1 MASTLLPSENLP
13 KYRYT
18 PLDINT
24 REIRLLELHPGSFD
38 DPVSISIITT
48 PFAVPEPAPPDDG
61 RLERIQGSLPPGWNA
76 YETLEGRIFFWEQAT
91 QSTPWDHPDPQYD
104 RRNYEYGDPSIKT
117 LQLKYEAL
125 SYTWGLDNDQITIQV
140 LCPGKKTSLTIRE
153 NLHDALKHLRNE
165 ADSRMLWIDAICVNQ
180 EDMAERSHQVGRM
193 RDIYTHARRVV
204 VWLGSESSDSAL
216 AMRTLQ
222 YIGNQIEFSTDG
234 YIQSSPD
241 CTEKDWHK
249 VANTSHIDHDP
260 HTWSAVCQL
269 LLRPWFN
276 RLWVKQ
282 EIQLAN
288 ATALIQCGTFAM
300 TWGQLRRAILL
311 CARMRFPDGISSG
324 LPRVL
329 NSRRALALGVK
340 NVNPTEVFQA
350 AVFAECSD
358 SRDRLYGVLGLLPP
372 ALAEAIEPRY
382 DRSSLDIYRD
392 ACRACIERSGSLDIL
407 SLAGPS
413 WKPDWSSEMTVFGTE
428 GRFSSGKS
436 IANISSFSS
445 DEMIIT
451 GLAYD
456 TVEDIAGPLPA
467 DDKKILDESWKL
479 WLEDAMPGHMYPTG
493 ELLAQA
499 CAWTLNGGCL
509 QDRFTDSSFVSLADV
524 LHPFDRLEQEK
535 WFNPE
540 SNIRFHKSIITIY
553 SYLFRTN
560 KGYFG
565 LSPIKVMPGDKVG
578 VLLGCPFPVLLR
590 EQSSGKHLFVAC
602 AYIHGLMDGEAL
614 LGPLPEGYKVILGPH
629 RNAQWRQLFV
639 NSTTQTETEED
650 PRLEPL
656 PAEWKR
662 ALIGDRFWPT
672 KKVDGFRNKVTGQI
686 MDSDPRML
694 PDALRARGVP
704 LETFTLL

>member
-61 RLERIQGSLPPGWNA
+61 RLERMQGSLPPGWNA
-76 YETLEGRIFFWEQAT
+76 FESLEGRIFFREQAT
-91 QSTPWDHPDPQYD
+91 QSTTWDHPDPQYD
-104 RRNYEYGDPSIKT
+104 RRNYEYGDSSIKT

-125 SYTWGLDNDQITIQV
+125 SYTWGSDNDQITIQV
-140 LCPGKKTSLTIRE
+140 LRPGKKTSLTIRE
-153 NLHDALKHLRNE
+153 NLHDALKHIRNE
-165 ADSRMLWIDAICVNQ
+165 ADSRILWIDAICINQ
-180 EDMAERSHQVGRM
+180 EDMVERSHQVGRM

-204 VWLGSESSDSAL
+204 VWLGLESSDSTL
-216 AMRTLQ
+216 AMRTLG
-222 YIGNQIEFSTDG
+222 YIGTQIEISTDQYALPAPG
-234 YIQSSPD
+234 
-241 CTEKDWHK
+241 CTEKYWYRVTD
-249 VANTSHIDHDP
+249 ASHFDSDP
-260 HTWSAVCQL
+260 RTWSAVYQL
-269 LLRPWFN
+269 LLRPWFD

-288 ATALIQCGTFAM
+288 ATALVQCGTFKVM
-300 TWGQLRRAILL
+300 WSQLRRAILV
-311 CARMRFPDGISSG
+311 CRQTRFLDGTSPE
-324 LPRVL
+324 LFDVL
-329 NSRRALALGVK
+329 NNRRALALGVK
-340 NVNPTEVFQA
+340 NVNPTQVFKA

-372 ALAEAIEPRY
+372 GLAEAIEPRY
-382 DRSSLDIYRD
+382 DRSSLDVYRD

-407 SLAGPS
+407 TLAGPS
-413 WKPDWSSEMTVFGTE
+413 WKPDWSSTRTVFGIG
-428 GRFSSGKS
+428 GRFSSGRS
-436 IANISSFSS
+436 VANISSFSS
-445 DEMIIT
+445 NEMIIT

-467 DDKKILDESWKL
+467 DDKKILEESWKL

-509 QDRFTDSSFVSLADV
+509 RDRFTDSIFVSLADT
-524 LHPFDRLEQEK
+524 LRPFDRLEQEK
-535 WFNPE
+535 WFSPD
-540 SNIRFHKSIITIY
+540 SNIRFHNSVITIY

-565 LSPIKVMPGDKVG
+565 VSPIKVMPGDKVG

-602 AYIHGLMDGEAL
+602 AYMHGLMDGEAL
-614 LGPLPEGYKVILGPH
+614 LGPLPECCRVVLDID
-629 RNAQWRQLFV
+629 RNGERFQVFV
-639 NSTTQTETEED
+639 DSTTQTRTMDD

-656 PAEWKR
+656 PAEWEPV
-662 ALIGDRFWPT
+662 ITSDRLWPT
-672 KKVDGFRNKVTGQI
+672 KKVNGFQNKATGEI